1 MAAALTTPHAESAAS
16 MIGHINFDRKP
27 AGKRSAGKPP
37 ATFDEAGT
45 GDVAWSG
52 YSGTRRRKGEITVNT
67 NFDLNR
73 RASPRPYL
81 RGTGGEIPPVYSPF
95 LLGLVIGILAI
106 PVALSLS
113 PHYGTL
119 YERKLR
125 AGLKACS
132 WCHEAVHPQATV
144 CRYCGRD
151 LDRGA
156 QSTQSGGPSPAK

>member
-1 MAAALTTPHAESAAS
+1 MFGLSVFLVWLFSAFLSGA
-16 MIGHINFDRKP
+16 IAYNRGHG
-27 AGKRSAGKPP
+27 AG
-37 ATFDEAGT
+37 
-45 GDVAWSG
+45 W
-52 YSGTRRRKGEITVNT
+52 
-67 NFDLNR
+67 L
-73 RASPRPYL
+73 
-81 RGTGGEIPPVYSPF
+81 F